1 MAFFPWN
8 FFLRIIFSVGRY
20 VASLPDG
27 RSRIWTWSEVTESA
41 DGDEIELVVQVVEH
55 VAVVLEVW
63 KDSVVV
69 EDVVGSLGFGM
80 KLGPEEVL
88 KGSVD
93 VGTEWMPPG

>member
-1 MAFFPWN
+1 M
-8 FFLRIIFSVGRY
+8 
-20 VASLPDG
+20 
-27 RSRIWTWSEVTESA
+27 TERA
-41 DGDEIELVVQVVEH
+41 DGDEIELHVVQVEEH